1 MRIVRSVKMHVSI
14 LLLIGSL
21 FYIILITSIYL
32 SKQRIN
38 SLENKIYK
46 CLRFTSMIGI
56 IMDLLGI
63 LASFNLPDTHIF
75 RFVILKSYYIYLL
88 TMCYL
93 MTLYIV
99 LLKKNV
105 KKEGAISVTHEIT
118 KKNKKMFQFA
128 TLIYLVSSI
137 INMVLP
143 FNFYREGSVIYA
155 YGPNVTFLYA
165 IAGITVLIW
174 IVYIL
179 INFKTLNTKSILP
192 IISFIILAIPI
203 ISIQMLNPELLLIT
217 SLLTFV
223 IIFMYHTIENPDM
236 KMIEQLNMAKEV
248 AEKANNA
255 KTDFLSSM
263 SHEIRTPLN
272 AIVGF
277 SECVKEAETLEEA
290 KENADDVISAAD
302 TLLDIVNGV
311 LDISK
316 IEAGKLEIV
325 NSSYDSYALFESV
338 AKLVKPKMDEKGLDF
353 QIEIAPDLPQ
363 ILYGDATNLKKVI
376 TNLLSNASKYTEKG
390 YVRYT
395 VNCVKNNGICRIMVA
410 VEDSGRGIKKEHI
423 DKLFD
428 KFQRLEEDRNTTIEG
443 TGLGLAITQR
453 ILELMGGKIVVQSVY
468 GSGSKFTVVVDQKID
483 LSEPIVKREEVKKQV
498 TSEIDFHKK
507 RFLIVDDNHLNL
519 KIASKIIGSLYPV
532 EIDTAESG
540 FECIEKLKQGTHY
553 DLIFMDDMMPKMSGV
568 ETLQELKKNKDFSI
582 PVIALTANAIAGM
595 KEKYIESGFREYLSK
610 PINKQELET
619 MIVEILSSGDNH
631 DSSES
636 TVVDTNFKT
645 RVGLEEIPKELF
657 ELDVNL
663 EELTEAPEPNKSE
676 NKNDN
681 TSSPTIEDLKANGID
696 VEHGLE
702 LLGDIE
708 MYNDT
713 IHEFLM
719 GIEERVSML
728 EKYKM
733 EVDMENY
740 AILVHALKSDSKY
753 LGFTKLA
760 EISYEHEL
768 KSKEKDMNYIQY
780 HYEELIV
787 ELNRIV
793 DLIRKYDEK

>member
-1 MRIVRSVKMHVSI
+1 
-14 LLLIGSL
+14 
-21 FYIILITSIYL
+21 
-32 SKQRIN
+32 
-38 SLENKIYK
+38 
-46 CLRFTSMIGI
+46 
-56 IMDLLGI
+56 
-63 LASFNLPDTHIF
+63 
-75 RFVILKSYYIYLL
+75 
-88 TMCYL
+88 
-93 MTLYIV
+93 
-99 LLKKNV
+99 
-105 KKEGAISVTHEIT
+105 
-118 KKNKKMFQFA
+118 
-128 TLIYLVSSI
+128 
-137 INMVLP
+137 
-143 FNFYREGSVIYA
+143 
-155 YGPNVTFLYA
+155 
-165 IAGITVLIW
+165 
-174 IVYIL
+174 
-179 INFKTLNTKSILP
+179 
-192 IISFIILAIPI
+192 
-203 ISIQMLNPELLLIT
+203 
-217 SLLTFV
+217 
-223 IIFMYHTIENPDM
+223 
-236 KMIEQLNMAKEV
+236 
-248 AEKANNA
+248 
-255 KTDFLSSM
+255 
-263 SHEIRTPLN
+263 
-272 AIVGF
+272 
-277 SECVKEAETLEEA
+277 
-290 KENADDVISAAD
+290 
-302 TLLDIVNGV
+302 
-311 LDISK
+311 
-316 IEAGKLEIV
+316 
-325 NSSYDSYALFESV
+325 
-338 AKLVKPKMDEKGLDF
+338 
-353 QIEIAPDLPQ
+353 
-363 ILYGDATNLKKVI
+363 
-376 TNLLSNASKYTEKG
+376 
-390 YVRYT
+390 
-395 VNCVKNNGICRIMVA
+395 
-410 VEDSGRGIKKEHI
+410 
-423 DKLFD
+423 
-428 KFQRLEEDRNTTIEG
+428 
-443 TGLGLAITQR
+443 
-453 ILELMGGKIVVQSVY
+453 
-468 GSGSKFTVVVDQKID
+468 
-483 LSEPIVKREEVKKQV
+483 
-498 TSEIDFHKK
+498 
-507 RFLIVDDNHLNL
+507 
-519 KIASKIIGSLYPV
+519 
-532 EIDTAESG
+532 
-540 FECIEKLKQGTHY
+540 
-553 DLIFMDDMMPKMSGV
+553 MDDMMPKMSGV

-619 MIVEILSSGDNH
+619 MIVEILSSSDNH